1 MDGEHAAERAVE
13 QRDLDGEG
21 DLVPVPRGQVVLT
34 EEEVLGK
41 LRDALRAA
49 AVGPRGRGAEE
60 IVEEHGMRGR
70 EEHVA
75 DTSHLVHG
83 R

>member
-1 MDGEHAAERAVE
+1 MDGEHAAERALE
-13 QRDLDGEG
+13 QRHLDGEG
-21 DLVPVPRGQVVLT
+21 DLVPVPRGQVVLS
-34 EEEVLGK
+34 EEEVLGE

-60 IVEEHGMRGR
+60 VVEEHGVRGR
-70 EEHVA
+70 EEDVA
-75 DTSHLVHG
+75 DTAHLVHG